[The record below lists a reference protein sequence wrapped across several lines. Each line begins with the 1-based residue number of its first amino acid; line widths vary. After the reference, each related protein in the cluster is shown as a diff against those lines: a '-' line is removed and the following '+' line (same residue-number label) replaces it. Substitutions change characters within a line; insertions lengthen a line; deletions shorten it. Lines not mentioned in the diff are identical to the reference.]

1 MMIGRHEA
9 VSERPS
15 QAPPRPTVIDIAR
28 HAGVSKST
36 VSSVLQGRP
45 VVKPQTRAKV
55 MAAIE
60 ALGYVYNRGAA
71 NLRSAHSNVVGMV
84 INDLANPF
92 FAEMAVGIERV
103 FQSAGF
109 VPFIANS
116 GENPGRQAELLRLM
130 REQGA
135 AGLIMCPAHGT
146 TARQIDDLAGTS
158 IPVVLVM
165 RSIPGARASSV
176 VADSHSGASRAT
188 EHLLSLG
195 HRRIAYFGGYSDM
208 VAFADRCGGY
218 RAALAAAAVEID
230 PALIIEGL
238 PSRES
243 GQSAMERALVLGN
256 PPTAA
261 LCFND
266 VVAFGAMDGLVARGL
281 EAGRDFA
288 LVGFD
293 DIHEA
298 RHTHPP
304 LTTVAVDSQA
314 LGERGAHQILRMI
327 HGDTRR
333 VDFVGP
339 VHLVV
344 RASCGAARKQP
355 S

>member
-1 MMIGRHEA
+1 MTQGA
-9 VSERPS
+9 TQGV
-15 QAPPRPTVIDIAR
+15 ARPTVIDIAR

-36 VSSVLQGRP
+36 VSFVLQGSP
-45 VVKPQTRAKV
+45 VVKPETRAKV

-71 NLRSAHSNVVGMV
+71 NLRRAHSNVVGMV
-84 INDLANPF
+84 INDLGNPF
-92 FAEMAVGIERV
+92 FADMAVGIERV

-116 GENPGRQAELLRLM
+116 GENPIRQSELLRLM

-135 AGLIMCPAHGT
+135 AGLIICPAHGT
-146 TARQIDDLAGTS
+146 TAPQIEELTAAGV
-158 IPVVLVM
+158 PVVLVM
-165 RSIPGARASSV
+165 RSIPGVRAASV
-176 VADSHSGASRAT
+176 VADSRRGAARAT

-195 HRRIAYFGGYSDM
+195 HRRIAFIGGYADM
-208 VAFADRCGGY
+208 VAFSDRCGGY
-218 RAALAAAAVEID
+218 RQALVAAGIEVD
-230 PALIIEGL
+230 PALIVEGL

-243 GQSAMERALVLGN
+243 GVSGIGRLLAMAE
-256 PPTAA
+256 PPSAA

-266 VVAFGAMDGLVARGL
+266 VVAFGVLDGLAARDL

-288 LVGFD
+288 LIGFD
-293 DIHEA
+293 DVREA

-314 LGERGAHQILRMI
+314 LGERGAHQILKMI
-327 HGDTRR
+327 HGDARP
-333 VDFVGP
+333 VDFVGD
-339 VHLVV
+339 VHLIV
-344 RASCGAARKQP
+344 RASCGAAGRQA

>member
-1 MMIGRHEA
+1 VDQGATRGLA
-9 VSERPS
+9 
-15 QAPPRPTVIDIAR
+15 RPTVIDIAR

-36 VSSVLQGRP
+36 VSFVLQGSP
-45 VVKPQTRAKV
+45 AVKAKTRAKV
-55 MAAIE
+55 MASIE

-71 NLRSAHSNVVGMV
+71 NLRRAHSNVVGMV

-116 GENPGRQAELLRLM
+116 SENPIRQADLLRLM

-146 TARQIDDLAGTS
+146 TARQIDDLTAAGV
-158 IPVVLVM
+158 PVVLVM
-165 RSIPGARASSV
+165 RSIAGARVSSV
-176 VADSHSGASRAT
+176 VADSRRGAFRAT

-195 HRRIAYFGGYSDM
+195 HRRIAFIGGYADM

-218 RAALAAAAVEID
+218 RGALAAAAIELD
-230 PALIIEGL
+230 PVLTIEGL

-243 GQSAMERALVLGN
+243 GHAAIERALAMAS

-266 VVAFGAMDGLVARGL
+266 VVAFGVMDGLAARGL

-293 DIHEA
+293 DVREA

-314 LGERGAHQILRMI
+314 LGERGAHQILKMI
-327 HGDTRR
+327 HGDARP
-333 VDFVGP
+333 VDFVGD
-339 VHLVV
+339 VHLIV
-344 RASCGAARKQP
+344 RASCGAGRRQQP
-355 S
+355 

>member
-1 MMIGRHEA
+1 MTEGATRGLA
-9 VSERPS
+9 
-15 QAPPRPTVIDIAR
+15 RPTVVDIAR

-36 VSSVLQGRP
+36 VSFVLQGSP
-45 VVKPQTRAKV
+45 VVKAETRAKV
-55 MAAIE
+55 LVAIE

-71 NLRSAHSNVVGMV
+71 NLRQARSTVVGMV
-84 INDLANPF
+84 INDLGNPF
-92 FAEMAVGIERV
+92 FADMAVGIERV

-116 GENPGRQAELLRLM
+116 GENPIRQSELLRLM

-135 AGLIMCPAHGT
+135 AGLIICPAHGT
-146 TARQIDDLAGTS
+146 TQRQIDELTSAGV
-158 IPVVLVM
+158 PVVLAM
-165 RSIPGARASSV
+165 RNIPGTRAASV
-176 VADSHSGASRAT
+176 VADSRRGAARAT

-195 HRRIAYFGGYSDM
+195 HRRIAYIGGYGDM
-208 VAFADRCGGY
+208 VAFAERCGGY
-218 RAALAAAAVEID
+218 RDALAAAGIEAD
-230 PALIIEGL
+230 PALIVEGL

-243 GQSAMERALVLGN
+243 GVAGIERLLAMAG

-266 VVAFGAMDGLVARGL
+266 VVAFGVLDGLAARDL

-293 DIHEA
+293 DVREA

-327 HGDTRR
+327 HGDSRP
-333 VDFVGP
+333 VDFVGE
-339 VHLVV
+339 VHLII
-344 RASCGAARKQP
+344 RASCGAARRQM